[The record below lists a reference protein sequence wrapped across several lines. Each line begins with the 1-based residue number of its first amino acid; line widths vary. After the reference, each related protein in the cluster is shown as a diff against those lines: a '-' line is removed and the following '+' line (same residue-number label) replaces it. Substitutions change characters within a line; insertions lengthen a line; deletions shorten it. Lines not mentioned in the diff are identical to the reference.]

1 MPLMPTPPMPTKWI
15 CWYFLKHVASCA
27 SGLACWEMFSRTPAE
42 NIVIRSAEPPKDM
55 NGSGRPFVGRA
66 PVTTPRFTRVCVAS
80 MTVSPSAR

>member
-15 CWYFLKHVASCA
+15 CRYFLNMIRRW
-27 SGLACWEMFSRTPAE
+27 LACCEMLSRTPAE
-42 NIVIRSAEPPKDM
+42 NMVIRSAEPPKEM

-80 MTVSPSAR
+80 MIVSPSAR